1 LSRNTS
7 GKMIIQSFHES
18 LVCHK

>member
-1 LSRNTS
+1 
-7 GKMIIQSFHES
+7 MIIQSFHES